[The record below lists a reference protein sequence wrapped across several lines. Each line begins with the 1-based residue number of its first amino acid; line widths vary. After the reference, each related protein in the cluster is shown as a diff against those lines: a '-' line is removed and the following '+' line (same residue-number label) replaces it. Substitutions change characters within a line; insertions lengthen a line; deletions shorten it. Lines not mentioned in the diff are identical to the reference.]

1 MEEIWE
7 TISTACEEL
16 EDIPLY
22 EIIIETIEAQDDT
35 TIFSAVLEWEDDLM
49 EEIFSVIE
57 PVPTAR
63 DFYEDALMFYFF
75 KELEIYLG
83 FNIEIETN
91 GNS

>member
-16 EDIPLY
+16 DDIPLY
-22 EIIIETIEAQDDT
+22 EIIIETIEAQDSIT
-35 TIFSAVLEWEDDLM
+35 LFTAVLEWDDDLM
-49 EEIFSVIE
+49 EEIFPIIN

-63 DFYEDALMFYFF
+63 DFYEDALMYYFF
-75 KELEIYLG
+75 RELEIYLG
-83 FNIEIETN
+83 FNIEIENN